1 MNKHIL
7 KYRHKLNLFERV
19 ILLALS
25 NEARTA
31 LTQRLLELSQSL
43 TSSTNTSLVNFSLDL
58 PGLDLNLNLPIPG
71 TGSSTSSTPTNL
83 RSYLLTLVNEQV
95 EITTPGDTN
104 TGTLVAVKSDYI
116 VLVESTGTT
125 VFIPISSIETVREL

>member
-25 NEARTA
+25 SEARTA
-31 LTQRLLELSQSL
+31 LLQRLLELSQSL
-43 TSSTNTSLVNFSLDL
+43 TSSTNTSLGNLSLDL

-71 TGSSTSSTPTNL
+71 TGSSTPSTPTNL

>member
-43 TSSTNTSLVNFSLDL
+43 TSSTNTSLGNFSLDL

>member
-25 NEARTA
+25 SETRTA
-31 LTQRLLELSQSL
+31 LLQRLLGLSQSL
-43 TSSTNTSLVNFSLDL
+43 TSSTNTSLGNLSLDL

-71 TGSSTSSTPTNL
+71 TGSSTPSTPTNL